1 MSLEHFL
8 TEQSSFEAHTR
19 KRRSDFI
26 QKWFNKTRFG
36 LSHPSLCSV
45 FKFNLFVWVPIRSI
59 NQSINGWKVWHRR
72 QHYFA
77 DRRLS
82 KRRNSGKMGGSNVCL
97 SVFLLAILFLQTV
110 LNLPVDAQDLKRGS
124 LSSEDAVASKA
135 EGQGGQKGRD
145 EVSDKEK
152 LSEMTEA
159 VTNRLARFL
168 FSGPM
173 L

>member
-26 QKWFNKTRFG
+26 QKWFNKIKHVLDCLIRA
-36 LSHPSLCSV
+36 SVQCSSLIC
-45 FKFNLFVWVPIRSI
+45 
-59 NQSINGWKVWHRR
+59 WKVWHRR